1 MNGEI
6 SLCQDLDTRFYN
18 DLDDTDQYTFAG
30 INASGS
36 LDNNVVLV
44 VGNTQLYKR
53 PERQVNGYN
62 TEELL
67 GFLGEKWV
75 KSTSFSNTF
84 ELFTST
90 DVPVYKSQDSIFVRL
105 SSGTQLSKNGLTGTD
120 SKIIYHCPRFDNAG
134 NEQGG
139 LYFEPGEKTYLDLG
153 NIGDTP
159 INSFS
164 IDIVDRKDKLVKGLI
179 GDTIVMLHIR
189 AKKK

>member
-1 MNGEI
+1 
-6 SLCQDLDTRFYN
+6 
-18 DLDDTDQYTFAG
+18 
-30 INASGS
+30 
-36 LDNNVVLV
+36 
-44 VGNTQLYKR
+44 
-53 PERQVNGYN
+53 VN
-62 TEELL
+62 
-67 GFLGEKWV
+67 
-75 KSTSFSNTF
+75 
-84 ELFTST
+84 TST

-120 SKIIYHCPRFDNAG
+120 SKILFHCPRFDNAG

-164 IDIVDRKDKLVKGLI
+164 IDIVDRKDKLVNGLI

-189 AKKK
+189 QKK